1 VHVVAAFLPPVPPV
15 FKVPVAA
22 FNPKIY
28 NNILIIRVIIINGIN
43 TINHAITDI
52 PFSHNI
58 FNKIEIMTITII
70 FIKAVLYSLLKVSMI
85 ICVIEKIIY
94 IIVGGQRENIYIR
107 YNIKYFMPNIRME
120 EELIGKI
127 QRQTD
132 MTESEIREKLI
143 EFNNDSML
151 VIQSYLG
158 IKLNQKDAKTLKK
171 SDINKEMYK
180 QFREKLYI
188 TPEKQRY

>member
-1 VHVVAAFLPPVPPV
+1 
-15 FKVPVAA
+15 
-22 FNPKIY
+22 
-28 NNILIIRVIIINGIN
+28 
-43 TINHAITDI
+43 
-52 PFSHNI
+52 
-58 FNKIEIMTITII
+58 
-70 FIKAVLYSLLKVSMI
+70 
-85 ICVIEKIIY
+85 
-94 IIVGGQRENIYIR
+94 
-107 YNIKYFMPNIRME
+107 ME

-143 EFNNDSML
+143 EYNNDAVL

-158 IKLNQKDAKTLKK
+158 ITHKKPDAKTVNK

>member
-1 VHVVAAFLPPVPPV
+1 VLDVFNIPVV
-15 FKVPVAA
+15 A

-43 TINHAITDI
+43 TINHAII
-52 PFSHNI
+52 ANPFSHKM
-58 FNKIEIMTITII
+58 FNNNDIIIITII
-70 FIKAVLYSLLKVSMI
+70 FINAVLYRPLKLSI
-85 ICVIEKIIY
+85 ITCVIEKIIY

-107 YNIKYFMPNIRME
+107 YNIKKLITNIIME
-120 EELIGKI
+120 VEECLIKKI

-132 MTESEIREKLI
+132 MTETEIKEKLI
-143 EFNNDSML
+143 EFNNDPVL
-151 VIQSYLG
+151 VIQSYFG
-158 IKLNQKDAKTLKK
+158 IKIKPQDAKTLNK

-188 TPEKQRY
+188 TAEKQRY

>member
-1 VHVVAAFLPPVPPV
+1 
-15 FKVPVAA
+15 
-22 FNPKIY
+22 
-28 NNILIIRVIIINGIN
+28 
-43 TINHAITDI
+43 
-52 PFSHNI
+52 
-58 FNKIEIMTITII
+58 
-70 FIKAVLYSLLKVSMI
+70 
-85 ICVIEKIIY
+85 
-94 IIVGGQRENIYIR
+94 
-107 YNIKYFMPNIRME
+107 ME

>member
-1 VHVVAAFLPPVPPV
+1 VGVLGDVFNIPVVG
-15 FKVPVAA
+15 
-22 FNPKIY
+22 FNPNTY
-28 NNILIIRVIIINGIN
+28 NNIVMIRVIIIKGIN
-43 TINHAITDI
+43 TIIHAIIAI

-58 FNKIEIMTITII
+58 FNKKDIISITII
-70 FIKAVLYSLLKVSMI
+70 FINAVLYRPLNVSI
-85 ICVIEKIIY
+85 ITCVIEKIIY

-107 YNIKYFMPNIRME
+107 YNIKYFITNIIME
-120 EELIGKI
+120 EDMIRKI

-132 MTESEIREKLI
+132 MTEMEIKEKLI
-143 EFNNDSML
+143 EFNNDPVL
-151 VIQSYLG
+151 VIQSYFG
-158 IKLNQKDAKTLKK
+158 IKSKQPDSKTLNK

>member
-1 VHVVAAFLPPVPPV
+1 
-15 FKVPVAA
+15 
-22 FNPKIY
+22 
-28 NNILIIRVIIINGIN
+28 
-43 TINHAITDI
+43 
-52 PFSHNI
+52 
-58 FNKIEIMTITII
+58 
-70 FIKAVLYSLLKVSMI
+70 
-85 ICVIEKIIY
+85 
-94 IIVGGQRENIYIR
+94 
-107 YNIKYFMPNIRME
+107 MPNIRME

>member
-1 VHVVAAFLPPVPPV
+1 
-15 FKVPVAA
+15 
-22 FNPKIY
+22 
-28 NNILIIRVIIINGIN
+28 
-43 TINHAITDI
+43 
-52 PFSHNI
+52 
-58 FNKIEIMTITII
+58 
-70 FIKAVLYSLLKVSMI
+70 
-85 ICVIEKIIY
+85 
-94 IIVGGQRENIYIR
+94 
-107 YNIKYFMPNIRME
+107 ME
-120 EELIGKI
+120 EEAIGKI

-143 EFNNDSML
+143 EFNNDPML

-158 IKLNQKDAKTLKK
+158 IKTNQKDAKTLKK